1 MMYNEK
7 HYDKLTK
14 ELINTN
20 NTLLFL
26 VNKFVILNNK
36 ESILKLL
43 KSLKNKGEI
52 IPRNA
57 TNADII
63 EFHSQVIK
71 HLPALIE
78 HLRKHNLINKETLI
92 IYDNQQKGGKIKYNK
107 RTRYNSSI
115 IKSKSKNRT
124 NNNKNK
130 RTRLTKKVKHIKHI
144 KYIKHIK
151 RGGAFLRRLEEKG
164 NNPITG
170 NDIAETLEEISD
182 ILQRV
187 IYTRR
192 GNKLRGFNT
201 LLNIFRGDKE
211 ALDSY
216 LRYFVLPEFA
226 SIIPLKLDITKA
238 INESGDLPYY
248 LDAYYAYN
256 NYLNKYRVDIGE
268 LKPSDIKPNK
278 LEEMVGNLA
287 DMKNKYYQ
295 YKMKVNPRMYLQ

>member
-1 MMYNEK
+1 MMYKEK

-43 KSLKNKGEI
+43 KSLRNKGEI

-71 HLPALIE
+71 HLPALME

-92 IYDNQQKGGKIKYNK
+92 IYDNQQKGGEIKYNK
-107 RTRYNSSI
+107 RTKYNSSI
-115 IKSKSKNRT
+115 IKIKSKSKSRI
-124 NNNKNK
+124 NNKIK
-130 RTRLTKKVKHIKHI
+130 RTRLTKKTKKVKD
-144 KYIKHIK
+144 IKHIK

-182 ILQRV
+182 ILERV
-187 IYTRR
+187 IYTSR

-226 SIIPLKLDITKA
+226 SIIPFKLDITKA

-256 NYLNKYRVDIGE
+256 NYLNQYRVDIGE

-278 LEEMVGNLA
+278 FEEMIGNLA

-295 YKMKVNPRMYLQ
+295 YKMKVNPRMYIQ